1 MSILKLRF
9 HWYTLHNASMF
20 HVYLCICICHQLTSW
35 PKWNPDQKQI
45 WTSTIQ
51 RIPRILMI
59 HNIFTL
65 DIHVFIMR
73 HHDLHEISSR
83 LTMKKNDTV
92 NMIISM
98 RIFQLNSPPN
108 KTLRLPLRPL
118 AGICSSSWRRRSS
131 RADGL
136 ATGFALNQAL
146 GRSFRMGWFPTKLGE
161 NKDS

>member
-1 MSILKLRF
+1 
-9 HWYTLHNASMF
+9 
-20 HVYLCICICHQLTSW
+20 
-35 PKWNPDQKQI
+35 
-45 WTSTIQ
+45 
-51 RIPRILMI
+51 MI

-65 DIHVFIMR
+65 DIHVFIIG
-73 HHDLHEISSR
+73 HHDLHEISSW

-92 NMIISM
+92 NIIISM

-136 ATGFALNQAL
+136 AKWDDFPQKSWVKPPP
-146 GRSFRMGWFPTKLGE
+146 SFCTHGWYYESLVQKPTTKKKRCESLMNWIMFVWTISWSLLCRNNPG
-161 NKDS
+161 KKAT